1 MRGGNSGHV
10 AREGSRDEFKI
21 GVEVVGLEKPVFA
34 VIVAVEI
41 DPVHRAY
48 RQDDFAC
55 GITGQRKASD
65 HGVFETQAE
74 GSVGA
79 MKVAARK
86 IFFEGRGADG
96 DAIEFDF
103 RPGRRAG

>member
-1 MRGGNSGHV
+1 M
-10 AREGSRDEFKI
+10 
-21 GVEVVGLEKPVFA
+21 
-34 VIVAVEI
+34 
-41 DPVHRAY
+41 
-48 RQDDFAC
+48 
-55 GITGQRKASD
+55 
-65 HGVFETQAE
+65 FEALAE
-74 GSVGA
+74 GGVGA